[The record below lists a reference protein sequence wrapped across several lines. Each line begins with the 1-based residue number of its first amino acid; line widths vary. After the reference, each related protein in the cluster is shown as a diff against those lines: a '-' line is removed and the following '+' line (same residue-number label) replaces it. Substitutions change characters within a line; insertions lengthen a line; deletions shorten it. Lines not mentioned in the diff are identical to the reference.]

1 VDFNAALNQLDS
13 WPVEDRINFIEA
25 AWDRLVAS
33 GYEPDLTEQQRQEL
47 DRRIENPGPLT
58 EWSEVK
64 ARISR
69 KK

>member
-1 VDFNAALNQLDS
+1 MDINAALNQFDS

-33 GYEPDLTEQQRQEL
+33 GYEPELTPEQLAEL
-47 DRRIENPGPLT
+47 DDRIENPGEPIPW
-58 EWSEVK
+58 EQVK
-64 ARISR
+64 AELRR